1 MAAPIGIDIWSDI
14 ACPWCYIGKRR
25 LESALATFSQRP
37 DAPDV
42 AITYHS
48 FELSPDTP
56 VDFDGTEVDFLVGHK
71 HMIADRVAKML
82 DDVAGVA
89 RSVGLDFNF
98 DVLQHTNTVR
108 GHQMLHL
115 AKVNGVQLEM
125 AERLF
130 RAYFTEGRHLGR
142 IDELARLGADV
153 GLDPDEVTGVLDA
166 DGMVHAVRADQEQA
180 MRLGIAGVPF
190 HVIEGRYGISGAQ
203 APESFLDVLER
214 VIVDRSAQASADA
227 DSTDR
232 SAQEMA
238 S

>member
-1 MAAPIGIDIWSDI
+1 MAAPITIDIWSDI

-25 LESALATFSQRP
+25 LESALGTFSQRP
-37 DAPDV
+37 DAVEV

-71 HMIADRVAKML
+71 HMGADRVAKML
-82 DDVAGVA
+82 DDVTGIA
-89 RSVGLDFNF
+89 RSVGLDYRF

-108 GHQMLHL
+108 AHQLLHL
-115 AKVNGVQLEM
+115 AKANGVQLEM

-180 MRLGIAGVPF
+180 LRLGITGVPF
-190 HVIEGRYGISGAQ
+190 HVVEGRYGISGAQ
-203 APESFLDVLER
+203 APEAFLQVLER
-214 VIVDRSAQASADA
+214 VVADRAAEATPDVDGTARA
-227 DSTDR
+227 
-232 SAQEMA
+232 AQEMA